1 MTGKASQNKAV
12 VVEALTKAYLN
23 RDFTALER
31 WFSPAYIQHNP
42 YIPATRAGLRSFI
55 ESLPAGRSYEHGM
68 VVAEGDLVM
77 VHGRYSG
84 GGRKTFIA
92 VDIFRF
98 EDGRV
103 VEHWD
108 VLQEEVPA
116 EKTVAGNP
124 MFSGPPT
131 HVP

>member
-1 MTGKASQNKAV
+1 MTDAAARNKAIII
-12 VVEALTKAYLN
+12 EALTSAYMK

-31 WFSPAYIQHNP
+31 SFSPDYIQHNP
-42 YIPATRAGLRSFI
+42 FIPGKRAGLRAFV
-55 ESLPAGRSYEHGM
+55 EGLPADRSYEAGRI
-68 VVAEGDLVM
+68 VAEGDLVM

-84 GGRKTFIA
+84 GDRKTFVA

-98 EDGRV
+98 EGDRV

-116 EKTVAGNP
+116 EKTVAGNA
-124 MFSGPPT
+124 MFTRPGG
-131 HVP
+131 